1 VSRIRPIGN
10 YPQRASWLA
19 GNDFSAADEWA
30 RIWFRVVAV
39 TETPVEVV
47 IEVETTADRVDC
59 PGCGVRAEAQD
70 RMVVEIRDLPAFGRP
85 ARLGVVQAPV
95 ALPRGVVRDEE
106 VDRDLRARLG
116 AGGADPP
123 RGDGGVPPGG

>member
-1 VSRIRPIGN
+1 VTTTKNDETPEVGDGIG
-10 YPQRASWLA
+10 LA
-19 GNDFSAADEWA
+19 EALLGLSG
-30 RIWFRVVAV
+30 FRVVAV

-47 IEVETTADRVDC
+47 IEVETTADRVGC

-85 ARLGVVQAPV
+85 ARLVWCKRRWRCRE
-95 ALPRGVVRDEE
+95 ALCATRTWTETSEHVSVRA
-106 VDRDLRARLG
+106 VLTR
-116 AGGADPP
+116 P